1 MLDLEVQDVDV
12 DGRRVG
18 YRRTGA
24 GPPVVL
30 LHGGLSDSREW
41 LPLMG
46 RLADVADLVAMDAP
60 GCGHSDDPPEG
71 SSLADLGDV
80 VAGFVGALG
89 LDRPHL
95 CGLSFGAGLA
105 LQVAAR
111 RPALPAS
118 MVLLSGYAG
127 WAGSL
132 PPEEVATRLE
142 WARSLVDQPPDVDPA
157 DLVPGLLGGPL
168 PSELA
173 ELLAEAT
180 AGYRPGPTRV
190 LLEAFAAADLR
201 DELAAVTCPTV
212 VVHGE
217 LDVRAPRPVA
227 EALVAGIAGS
237 RLVVLRGVGHQVN
250 LEAVDEVADLF
261 RQVVAAG

>member
-1 MLDLEVQDVDV
+1 MLDLEVQRAEVA
-12 DGRRVG
+12 GRRVG
-18 YRRTGA
+18 YRRTGE

-41 LPLMG
+41 LPVMG
-46 RLADVADLVAMDAP
+46 RLVDDADLVAMDVP
-60 GCGHSDDPPEG
+60 GCGDSDDPPEG

-80 VAGFVGALG
+80 VAGFVRELG

-111 RPALPAS
+111 HPELPAS
-118 MVLLSGYAG
+118 MVMLSGYAG

-132 PPEEVATRLE
+132 PPDEVAARLE
-142 WARSLVDQPPDVDPA
+142 WARSLVGGGPSTGPA
-157 DLVPGLLGGPL
+157 GLVPGLLGSPL
-168 PSELA
+168 PPDLA
-173 ELLAEAT
+173 RLIAQAEESF
-180 AGYRPGPTRV
+180 RPGPTRV

-217 LDVRAPRPVA
+217 RDVRAPLPVA
-227 EALVAGIAGS
+227 EALRAGIAGS

-250 LEAVDEVADLF
+250 LEAVDEVADLL
-261 RQVVAAG
+261 RAVVSGG